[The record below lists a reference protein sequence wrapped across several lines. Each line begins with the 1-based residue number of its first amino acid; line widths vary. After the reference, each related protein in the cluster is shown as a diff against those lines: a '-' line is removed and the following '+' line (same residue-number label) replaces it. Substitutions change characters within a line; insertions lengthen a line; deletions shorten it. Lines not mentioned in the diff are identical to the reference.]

1 MNKKNVIVTFAATI
15 LVLAIAVAPIAA
27 QTQDVLKPGE
37 YTAKVKALVC
47 AGCGP
52 LIVKTMKAMKEIDSV
67 SVDSANKT
75 VKFAVKKD
83 ATLKAADL
91 QKALKGAADAMGM
104 GADYTLS
111 DLKATR

>member
-1 MNKKNVIVTFAATI
+1 MNKKTVIVTSAATM
-15 LVLAIAVAPIAA
+15 LLFAIAAAPIAA
-27 QTQDVLKPGE
+27 QAQDVLKPGE

-52 LIVKTMKAMKEIDSV
+52 LVVKTMKALKEIDSV
-67 SVDSANKT
+67 SVDSAKQT
-75 VKFAVKKD
+75 VQFAVKKD
-83 ATLKAADL
+83 TTLKTADL

-111 DLKATR
+111 DLKATK